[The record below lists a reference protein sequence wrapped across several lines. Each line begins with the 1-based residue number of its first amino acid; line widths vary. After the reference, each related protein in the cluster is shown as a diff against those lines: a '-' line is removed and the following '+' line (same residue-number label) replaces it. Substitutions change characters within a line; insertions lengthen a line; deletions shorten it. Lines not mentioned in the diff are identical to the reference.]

1 MADLL
6 DKIKAAT
13 GSQLKQGS
21 KVPAG
26 IALKEDNPEKPTV
39 QLDQIGGKFLI
50 VGVPGAFTPPCSS
63 HVPGYVEHADQLAAK
78 GIKSVYIV
86 AVNDAFTTQAWKEKL
101 GSSNPNVHF
110 LADDTGAFT
119 KAAGLSFDASG
130 LLGNVRSQRYV
141 AVIENGIVQQIF
153 IEDEA
158 PNVTV
163 TKADNVLQALS

>member
-1 MADLL
+1 MADLI
-6 DKIKAAT
+6 DKIKAAA
-13 GSQLKQGS
+13 GHKLKQGS
-21 KVPAG
+21 KLPLGYPV
-26 IALKEDNPEKPTV
+26 KEDNPEKATV

-63 HVPGYVEHADQLAAK
+63 HVPGYIEHADKFAEK
-78 GIKSVYIV
+78 GIKATYIV

-119 KAAGLSFDASG
+119 EAAGLAFDAHG
-130 LLGNVRSQRYV
+130 LLGNKRSQRYV
-141 AVIENGIVQQIF
+141 AVVENSIVQQIF
-153 IEDEA
+153 IEDKA
-158 PNVTV
+158 PDVTV